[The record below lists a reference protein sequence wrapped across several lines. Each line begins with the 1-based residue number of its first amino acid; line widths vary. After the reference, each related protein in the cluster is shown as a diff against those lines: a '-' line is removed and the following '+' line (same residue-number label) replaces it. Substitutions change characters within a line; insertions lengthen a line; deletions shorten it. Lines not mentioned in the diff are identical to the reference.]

1 MVKQRKKDV
10 DYGVSSTSLVKGREV
25 LFGASHRDDDVFIRR
40 TSSMS
45 TVDMRDD
52 SSSEFTS
59 DDYRIGEDETY
70 IVECCTNA
78 RNMENKSSIKLEQN
92 ISCSDVNSNIKMTK
106 RMIYSC
112 QNKRIETIA
121 SPTTNAENN
130 IIAGATSTFSPKN
143 IKISNKNEIQ
153 TKNINVFLF
162 LMDLQTEAF
171 DIIQVSLPTSNDN
184 GRIKSILTN
193 LILLH
198 TSTSRNNVMINTSAI
213 TAQNYTG
220 LCRPLNDMDIISET
234 SCDVD
239 QDIFRIDPN
248 EILVPI
254 PDYSNNH
261 DCSVASQNIIQM
273 HKHIIT
279 KILHQM
285 R

>member
-1 MVKQRKKDV
+1 MSDSVKSNGMSTHETKR
-10 DYGVSSTSLVKGREV
+10 SSTEIIAKNESNNVIKT
-25 LFGASHRDDDVFIRR
+25 A
-40 TSSMS
+40 
-45 TVDMRDD
+45 
-52 SSSEFTS
+52 
-59 DDYRIGEDETY
+59 
-70 IVECCTNA
+70 ECCINA
-78 RNMENKSSIKLEQN
+78 VCMGIKSSIKFE
-92 ISCSDVNSNIKMTK
+92 VNDNYKITK

-112 QNKRIETIA
+112 ESRRIEIIESSTFAKNDTIVG
-121 SPTTNAENN
+121 S
-130 IIAGATSTFSPKN
+130 TSTFSHRN

>member
-1 MVKQRKKDV
+1 
-10 DYGVSSTSLVKGREV
+10 
-25 LFGASHRDDDVFIRR
+25 
-40 TSSMS
+40 
-45 TVDMRDD
+45 MRDNFL
-52 SSSEFTS
+52 SEFTS
-59 DDYRIGEDETY
+59 NDYRIGDDEIY
-70 IVECCTNA
+70 IVKCCTNA
-78 RNMENKSSIKLEQN
+78 VNIENKSSIKLEQN
-92 ISCSDVNSNIKMTK
+92 ISSSDVNSNIKMTK

>member
-1 MVKQRKKDV
+1 M
-10 DYGVSSTSLVKGREV
+10 G
-25 LFGASHRDDDVFIRR
+25 
-40 TSSMS
+40 
-45 TVDMRDD
+45 
-52 SSSEFTS
+52 
-59 DDYRIGEDETY
+59 
-70 IVECCTNA
+70 
-78 RNMENKSSIKLEQN
+78 
-92 ISCSDVNSNIKMTK
+92 
-106 RMIYSC
+106 
-112 QNKRIETIA
+112 
-121 SPTTNAENN
+121 
-130 IIAGATSTFSPKN
+130 
-143 IKISNKNEIQ
+143 
-153 TKNINVFLF
+153 F

-220 LCRPLNDMDIISET
+220 LCRPLNDK
-234 SCDVD
+234 
-239 QDIFRIDPN
+239 DIFRIDPN